1 MPGYIAQALTKF
13 QHESPPRPQHAPHAW
28 TAPAYGASTQL
39 TPPEDL
45 SAPLTPEQITRLQ
58 EINGT
63 LMYYARAID
72 STLLVAVG
80 TVASAITEGTEAT
93 AKAVTHLLNYCATH
107 PDAFIRYYASDMCLL
122 IHSDAS
128 YLSERKAKSRHT

>member
-1 MPGYIAQALTKF
+1 
-13 QHESPPRPQHAPHAW
+13 
-28 TAPAYGASTQL
+28 
-39 TPPEDL
+39 
-45 SAPLTPEQITRLQ
+45 
-58 EINGT
+58 
-63 LMYYARAID
+63 MYYARAID

-122 IHSDAS
+122 IYSDAS